1 MSLLRLTA
9 PALALFASACA
20 SPAPTPEAAA
30 PVTIRFA
37 AEFAGKPF
45 ACGQSY
51 NLGSPAVAATPSD
64 MRFYVSEVALVRAD
78 GTAVPVAL
86 DTDNRW
92 QANGVALLD
101 FEDGTG
107 PCAAGGSAA
116 TNTALRGTA
125 PAGSYTGLRFTVG
138 VPVAQNHQDAT
149 VAGAP
154 LNVTA
159 MFWNWQNGYK
169 FLKADLA
176 VPGATMH
183 GAARVAAPGHS
194 PGQGYALHIGSTQC
208 AAAAPTRPG
217 TDCRN
222 ANRMAISL
230 DGFEAARDVVVLD
243 LAPAL
248 ARIDLRRNTAGTPPG
263 CMSFPNDPEC
273 RLVMPPL
280 GLAYADVPADPQ
292 LVFAARRSA
301 AMAAR

>member
-1 MSLLRLTA
+1 MSFLRLTA
-9 PALALFASACA
+9 PALALVAASCA
-20 SPAPTPEAAA
+20 APGPAPEAAS

-51 NLGSPAVAATPSD
+51 TLGTPAVAATPTD
-64 MRFYVSEVALVRAD
+64 LRLYVSEVSLLRAD

-116 TNTALRGTA
+116 TNTALRGTV
-125 PAGSYTGLRFTVG
+125 PAGSYAGLRFTVG

-169 FLKADLA
+169 FLKADFA
-176 VPGATMH
+176 VPGAHMH

-208 AAAAPTRPG
+208 AAAAPTQPG

-222 ANRMAISL
+222 PNRMAVTL
-230 DGFEAARDVVVLD
+230 AGFEAARDTVVLD
-243 LAPAL
+243 LAPVL
-248 ARIDLRRNTAGTPPG
+248 SRTDLRRNTAGTPPG

-280 GLAYADVPADPQ
+280 GLAYADAPAAPQ
-292 LVFAARRSA
+292 VAFTARRTA

>member
-107 PCAAGGSAA
+107 PCAAGGGP
-116 TNTALRGTA
+116 R
-125 PAGSYTGLRFTVG
+125 
-138 VPVAQNHQDAT
+138 
-149 VAGAP
+149 
-154 LNVTA
+154 
-159 MFWNWQNGYK
+159 
-169 FLKADLA
+169 
-176 VPGATMH
+176 
-183 GAARVAAPGHS
+183 
-194 PGQGYALHIGSTQC
+194 
-208 AAAAPTRPG
+208 
-217 TDCRN
+217 
-222 ANRMAISL
+222 
-230 DGFEAARDVVVLD
+230 
-243 LAPAL
+243 
-248 ARIDLRRNTAGTPPG
+248 
-263 CMSFPNDPEC
+263 
-273 RLVMPPL
+273 
-280 GLAYADVPADPQ
+280 
-292 LVFAARRSA
+292 
-301 AMAAR
+301 

>member
-1 MSLLRLTA
+1 MK
-9 PALALFASACA
+9 PASAIAAALLLAACA
-20 SPAPTPEAAA
+20 APIPPAETAA

-51 NLGSPAVAATPSD
+51 SLGTPAAMVTPTD
-64 MRFYVSEVALVRAD
+64 LRLYVSEVALVRAD
-78 GTAVPVAL
+78 GTAVPLTL

-101 FEDGTG
+101 FEDGAG

-125 PAGSYTGLRFTVG
+125 PAGSYIGLRFTVG

-149 VAGAP
+149 IAGAP

-169 FLKADLA
+169 FLKADFA
-176 VPGATMH
+176 VPGAAMH

-194 PGQGYALHIGSTQC
+194 PGQGFALHIGSTQC

-222 ANRMAISL
+222 ANRMAIVL

-248 ARIDLRRNTAGTPPG
+248 ERNDLRRNTAGTPPG

-273 RLVMPPL
+273 RSVMPNL
-280 GLAYADVPADPQ
+280 GLAYADAPAGAQ
-292 LVFAARRSA
+292 RVFAARRA
-301 AMAAR
+301 TTVAAR